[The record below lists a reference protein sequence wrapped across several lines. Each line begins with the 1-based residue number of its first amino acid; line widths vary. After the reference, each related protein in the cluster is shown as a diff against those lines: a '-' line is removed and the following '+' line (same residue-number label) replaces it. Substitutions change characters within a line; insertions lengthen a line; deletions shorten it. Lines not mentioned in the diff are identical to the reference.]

1 MQKPTSLANPHRWL
15 MAAQLVL
22 AVGVLAA
29 PTTSWKFNF
38 GAVAKSGFV
47 TVSPGAK
54 YSGANGYG
62 FDFGS
67 EQVVQHNASKEG
79 VQGVRSGKNAHNWA
93 GLPFYAPAH
102 SAFFFSVALPRGNYE
117 VKITMGDRD
126 SAVRSTVRA
135 EQRRLM
141 IEDWPIAAGQSQTKI
156 LHVHRRS
163 DTIAGTKTR
172 ISLTTRE
179 KSYIDLDDRLS
190 LEFNGNHPVLQTL
203 EISPVDTDITVHLC
217 GNSTVVDQPQEP
229 WSTWGMNITRFFKP
243 GVSVA
248 NHAESGLSASSFL
261 GGRRLDNVLASLKP
275 GDYVFVEFGH
285 NDEKAYD
292 AAAYK
297 DYLSKFVNQVKAK
310 GGLPVIVSPTA
321 RMSFSGQK
329 AANTHGAFPDSAR
342 SLAAQQKVP
351 FFDMTAMS
359 TKFIEALGPS
369 NASKAYAYFA
379 ANTVPDQTSA
389 IKDGTHWNGYGGYE
403 LAKAM
408 AAELKRQKLGL
419 AEYLVDDFA
428 GFDPSVPDPYA
439 SFKHPFSPFL
449 GQFEAPDS
457 AVAARRPL
465 LPSRIGEHRI
475 RELTLRHGLLE
486 VRFDGPAEGLEVRL
500 VRFDGSLPVLR
511 MQPGSSNVLRARV
524 VDGRSHG
531 IEVVELVRDG
541 IVLDRIRVVM

>member
-1 MQKPTSLANPHRWL
+1 MTTPGSFAIRSSFAILLLCLA
-15 MAAQLVL
+15 

-29 PTTSWKFNF
+29 PTNTWKFNF
-38 GAVAKSGFV
+38 GSVTKNGFISV
-47 TVSPGAK
+47 PPGAK
-54 YSGANGYG
+54 YGMATGYG

-67 EQVVQHNASKEG
+67 DLVVQHNASKEG
-79 VQGVRSGKNAHNWA
+79 VQGFRSGNSSFNWT

-117 VKITMGDRD
+117 VKITMGDPD

-141 IEDWPIAAGQSQTKI
+141 IEDWSIAAGQSQTKTI
-156 LHVHRRS
+156 HVHRRS
-163 DTIAGTKTR
+163 DTIPGTKTR

-179 KSYIDLDDRLS
+179 KTYIDLDDRLS

-203 EISPVDTDITVHLC
+203 EIAPVDTDVTVHLC

-229 WSTWGMNITRFFKP
+229 WSTWGMNFTRFFKP
-243 GVSVA
+243 GVSIA

-261 GGRRLDNVLASLKP
+261 GGRRLDNVLASLKT

-292 AAAYK
+292 AAAYR
-297 DYLSKFVNQVKAK
+297 DYLSKYVTQVKAK
-310 GGLPVIVSPTA
+310 GGIPVIVSPTA
-321 RMSFSGQK
+321 RLSFNGSK
-329 AANTHGAFPDSAR
+329 AANTHGAFPDSAK
-342 SLAAQQKVP
+342 SLAAREKVP

-359 TKFIEALGPS
+359 TKFIEALGPT

-408 AAELKRQKLGL
+408 SAEVKRQKLGL
-419 AEYLVDDFA
+419 ADFLVDDFT
-428 GFDPSVPDPYA
+428 GFDPSIPDPYA
-439 SFKHPFSPFL
+439 SFRLPFSPFL
-449 GQFEAPDS
+449 GKFEAPDS
-457 AVAARRPL
+457 ARTGRRPL
-465 LPSRIGEHRI
+465 FPRGIGENRI
-475 RELTLRHGLLE
+475 RMASFRSDALL
-486 VRFDGPAEGLEVRL
+486 VRFEGPADGLEVRL
-500 VRFDGSLPVLR
+500 VDLDGSLPALR
-511 MQPGSSNVLRARV
+511 MQPAGGDALRARIIG
-524 VDGRSHG
+524 GRSHG
-531 IEVVELVRDG
+531 IHLVELVRDG
-541 IVLDRIRVVM
+541 IVLDRIRVVR